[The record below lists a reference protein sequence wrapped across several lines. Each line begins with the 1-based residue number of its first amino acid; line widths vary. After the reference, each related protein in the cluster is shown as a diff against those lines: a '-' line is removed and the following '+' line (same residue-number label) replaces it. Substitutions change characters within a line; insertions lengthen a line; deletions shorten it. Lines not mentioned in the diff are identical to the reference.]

1 MQSVITVER
10 PLDEVFE
17 FAADLDSLPLWLEGC
32 KKAWSPDGDGR
43 SIGSEILHEDEFM
56 GRSFEARFEVVEW
69 EHNRRM
75 VFKAVS
81 GPFRGLSEE
90 DFYDESGDTR
100 VEIRVSGEP
109 AGFLKA
115 LGFMA
120 KRQGQ
125 AQLERSLDNLKRVL
139 EAHA

>member
-1 MQSVITVER
+1 M
-10 PLDEVFE
+10 
-17 FAADLDSLPLWLEGC
+17 ADLDKLPLWLDGC
-32 KKAWSPDGDGR
+32 KRAWSPDGDGR
-43 SIGSEILHEDEFM
+43 SVGSEIYHEDEFM
-56 GRSFEARFEVVEW
+56 GQTFEARFEVVEW

-90 DFYDESGDTR
+90 DFQDDFGDTR

-115 LGFMA
+115 VSFMA

-125 AQLERSLDNLKRVL
+125 AQLDRSLANLKRVL
-139 EAHA
+139 EEAS